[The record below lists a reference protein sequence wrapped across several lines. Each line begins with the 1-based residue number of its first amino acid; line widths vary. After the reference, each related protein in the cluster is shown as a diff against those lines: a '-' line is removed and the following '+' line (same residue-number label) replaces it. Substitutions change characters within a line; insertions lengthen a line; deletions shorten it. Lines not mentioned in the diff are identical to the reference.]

1 VAEFDLTNT
10 VVSNTFNRL
19 LQIATDNVVYD
30 ATGSF
35 LDEFKI
41 SGSFSTTEYLEIEN
55 GTSQTGNK
63 LHSRNGVLFW
73 GNSNLI
79 TGGGGISDIQED
91 DSPQLGGILDINN
104 NDVSG
109 SGNFLINGSGSFN
122 EFSVGT
128 NTNNF
133 NAIFNIIPDSVD
145 KDIMLVKSGSI
156 KSFRVN
162 QEGVLSVGAFT
173 NAPTAVTGG
182 FYYNSSNNE
191 FYVGVE

>member
-79 TGGGGISDIQED
+79 TGGGGISDILED
-91 DSPQLGGILDINN
+91 ESPQLGGILDINN

>member
-1 VAEFDLTNT
+1 MAEFDLTNT

-91 DSPQLGGILDINN
+91 ESPQLGGILDINN
-104 NDVSG
+104 NDLSG

-173 NAPTAVTGG
+173 NAPTAVSGG

-191 FYVGVE
+191 FYLGVE

>member
-1 VAEFDLTNT
+1 MAEFDLTNT

>member
-1 VAEFDLTNT
+1 MAEFDLTNT

-79 TGGGGISDIQED
+79 TGGGGISDILED
-91 DSPQLGGILDINN
+91 ESPQLGGILDINN

-133 NAIFNIIPDSVD
+133 NATFNIIPDSVD

>member
-1 VAEFDLTNT
+1 MAEFDLTNT

-91 DSPQLGGILDINN
+91 ESPQLGGILDINN
-104 NDVSG
+104 NDLSG

-162 QEGVLSVGAFT
+162 QEGVLSVGAFA
-173 NAPTAVTGG
+173 NAPTAVSGG

-191 FYVGVE
+191 FYLGVE

>member
-1 VAEFDLTNT
+1 MAEFDLTNT

-41 SGSFSTTEYLEIEN
+41 SGSFSTTEYLEIED
-55 GTSQTGNK
+55 GTTQTGNK

-79 TGGGGISDIQED
+79 TGGGGISDILED
-91 DSPQLGGILDINN
+91 ESPQLGGILDINN

-133 NAIFNIIPDSVD
+133 NATFNIIPDSVD

>member
-1 VAEFDLTNT
+1 MAEFDLTNT

-41 SGSFSTTEYLEIEN
+41 SGSFSTTEYLEIED
-55 GTSQTGNK
+55 GTTQTGNK

>member
-1 VAEFDLTNT
+1 MAEFDLTNT

-79 TGGGGISDIQED
+79 TGGGGISDILED
-91 DSPQLGGILDINN
+91 ESPQLGGILDINN

>member
-1 VAEFDLTNT
+1 MAEFDLTNT

-41 SGSFSTTEYLEIEN
+41 SGSLSTTEYLEIEN

-79 TGGGGISDIQED
+79 TGGGGISDILED
-91 DSPQLGGILDINN
+91 ESPQLGGILDINN

>member
-79 TGGGGISDIQED
+79 TGGGGISDILED
-91 DSPQLGGILDINN
+91 ESPQLGGILDINN

-133 NAIFNIIPDSVD
+133 NATFNIIPDSVD

>member
-1 VAEFDLTNT
+1 MAEFDLTNT

-79 TGGGGISDIQED
+79 TGGGGISDILED
-91 DSPQLGGILDINN
+91 ESPQLGGILDINN

-109 SGNFLINGSGSFN
+109 SGNFLINGSGGFN

>member
-1 VAEFDLTNT
+1 MAEFDLTNT

-79 TGGGGISDIQED
+79 TGGGGISDILED
-91 DSPQLGGILDINN
+91 ESPQLGGILDINN
-104 NDVSG
+104 
-109 SGNFLINGSGSFN
+109 
-122 EFSVGT
+122 
-128 NTNNF
+128 
-133 NAIFNIIPDSVD
+133 
-145 KDIMLVKSGSI
+145 
-156 KSFRVN
+156 
-162 QEGVLSVGAFT
+162 
-173 NAPTAVTGG
+173 
-182 FYYNSSNNE
+182 
-191 FYVGVE
+191 

>member
-1 VAEFDLTNT
+1 MAEFDLTNT

-133 NAIFNIIPDSVD
+133 NATFNIIPDSVD

>member
-1 VAEFDLTNT
+1 VADFDLTNS

-41 SGSFSTTEYLEIEN
+41 SGSFSTSEYLEIEN
-55 GTSQTGNK
+55 GTSQAGNK
-63 LHSRNGVLFW
+63 LHSRSGVLYW
-73 GNSNLI
+73 GNTNLVA
-79 TGGGGISDIQED
+79 GGDNISGLFED
-91 DSPQLGGILDINN
+91 TTPQLGGILDLDK

-109 SGNFLINGSGSFN
+109 SGNFLINGSGSFL
-122 EFSVGT
+122 ELSVGS
-128 NTNNF
+128 NSNNF
-133 NAIFNIIPDSVD
+133 DAIFNIIPESVD
-145 KDIMLVKSGSI
+145 KDIMLIKSGST

-162 QEGVLSVGAFT
+162 QEGVLSTGAFV

>member
-1 VAEFDLTNT
+1 MAEFDLTNT

-41 SGSFSTTEYLEIEN
+41 SGSFSTTEYLEIED
-55 GTSQTGNK
+55 GTTQTGNK

-79 TGGGGISDIQED
+79 TGGGGISDILED
-91 DSPQLGGILDINN
+91 ESPQLGGILDINN